1 MGKHPSAQSGKT
13 AQFSA
18 LKLEQLDNEKASKS
32 EAIITCFPV
41 YISTLAAFLL
51 VKIKTLH
58 KHNTISG
65 IIISGAI
72 VVLFR
77 EVAMF

>member
-58 KHNTISG
+58 NTISG

-72 VVLFR
+72 VVLSR
-77 EVAMF
+77 EVAML